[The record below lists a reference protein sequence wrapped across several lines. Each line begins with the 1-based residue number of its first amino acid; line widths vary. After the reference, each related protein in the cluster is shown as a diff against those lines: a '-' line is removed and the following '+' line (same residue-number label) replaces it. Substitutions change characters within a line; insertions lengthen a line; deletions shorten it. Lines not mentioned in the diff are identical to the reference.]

1 MVVTGAQDR
10 QSDIVFVMF
19 ATKFRLSFVALA
31 SVSAVY
37 LAYLLSSAM
46 TYPEPGTQG

>member
-1 MVVTGAQDR
+1 MYQIAFFIVCSTAMLAAV
-10 QSDIVFVMF
+10 VFVMF
-19 ATKFRLSFVALA
+19 ATKFRLSFVVLA

-46 TYPEPGTQG
+46 TYQ